1 MAVREKKKRQPD
13 VALSH
18 DEVPTLDVDGGDE
31 KERVFRV
38 GEARLRHTL
47 FAVEA
52 MDGLVGPGVG
62 VEQVGPDS
70 SAYCSGTPL
79 ACPRPPHHIVV
90 NSINPNCGKTI
101 RSNRP

>member
-38 GEARLRHTL
+38 GEAKLRHTL

-62 VEQVGPDS
+62 VEQVGPDIERILPRYS
-70 SAYCSGTPL
+70 TGLSASTS
-79 ACPRPPHHIVV
+79 PH
-90 NSINPNCGKTI
+90 S
-101 RSNRP
+101 RE

>member
-13 VALSH
+13 VTLSH

-38 GEARLRHTL
+38 GEARFRHTL

-52 MDGLVGPGVG
+52 MDGLVGPGSVSSRL
-62 VEQVGPDS
+62 VPTS
-70 SAYCSGTPL
+70 SAYCPGTPL

-90 NSINPNCGKTI
+90 NSLNPNRGKKI
-101 RSNRP
+101 RSNGS